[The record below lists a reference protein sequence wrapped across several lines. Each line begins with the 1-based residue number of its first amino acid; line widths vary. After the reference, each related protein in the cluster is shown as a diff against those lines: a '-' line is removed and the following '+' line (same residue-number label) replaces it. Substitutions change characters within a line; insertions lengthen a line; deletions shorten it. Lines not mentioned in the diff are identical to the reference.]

1 MNTDLF
7 YTQLPILRNFWD
19 ITNPNNFVAMPEDWY
34 ILITD
39 VTHSTQAV
47 EEGRYKT
54 VTFLGASSIV
64 VVLNVAKQLDIP
76 FIFGGDGMTLLVP
89 PSLLQAARDALLGL
103 QLLAQNRFGL
113 HLRVGVVPIKDVL
126 NNGYEVKIAKVG
138 ISEHYAQ
145 ANFLGRGLTYAT
157 ALVKADRADNPYQ
170 VVGHHQPEP
179 DFSGLECRWQDIPS
193 VTGQTISL
201 IITTTSHSHHSH
213 QRVYEGVM
221 EAVEEIYGT
230 DSNYRPVNVGRLRLT
245 FNPRKLWL
253 ETTLRA
259 RSPHWYHRLAYLLNI
274 WLQNLLGCSLM
285 MLKIKAGDTVWGD
298 YKSGLLATTDYRKF
312 DDMLRMVMASTASKT
327 QQLITYLEQE
337 FRAGT
342 LVYGLHIADRA
353 LMTCLVFERNGR
365 QVHFVD
371 GADGGYTLAAK
382 ALKQRLHRKAINW
395 ETYTQMSRH
404 KQRRDRSKF

>member
-1 MNTDLF
+1 
-7 YTQLPILRNFWD
+7 
-19 ITNPNNFVAMPEDWY
+19 MPEDWY

-47 EEGRYKT
+47 EEGKYKT

-64 VVLNVAKQLDIP
+64 VVLNVAKRLDIP

-103 QLLAQNRFGL
+103 QLLAHKRFGL
-113 HLRVGVVPIKDVL
+113 HLRVGVVPMRDVL
-126 NNGYEVKIAKVG
+126 DNGYEVNIAKVG
-138 ISEHYAQ
+138 VSEHYAQ

-157 ALVKADRADNPYQ
+157 DLVKADIADNPYQ

-193 VTGQTISL
+193 VTGQTLSL
-201 IITTTSHSHHSH
+201 IITTTAHSHHSH

-221 EAVEEIYGT
+221 KAIEQIYGT
-230 DSNYRPVNVGRLRLT
+230 DSNYFPINFETLRLT

-259 RSPHWYHRLAYLLNI
+259 RSPYWYHHISYLLTI
-274 WLQNLLGCSLM
+274 WLKNLLAWAM
-285 MLKIKAGDTVWGD
+285 MMIKIKAEDTLWGD
-298 YKSGLLATTDYRKF
+298 YKAGFSSTTDYRKF
-312 DDMLRMVMASTASKT
+312 DDMLRMVMASTTTKT

-382 ALKQRLHRKAINW
+382 ALKQR
-395 ETYTQMSRH
+395 
-404 KQRRDRSKF
+404 